1 MEVNLEEAK
10 IKLGK
15 YGQEQVL
22 KFYDELSDE
31 GKDAL
36 LEQIDKTDMEVISAI
51 DHRSELIKKGVITPL
66 DAMELD
72 DIEAGYD
79 RYKNTGV
86 KAIKEGKVGAILLAG
101 GMGTRL
107 GSDNPKG
114 MYNVGVTRELF
125 IFQCLINNL
134 MDVVKETDTY
144 IHLFVMTSEK
154 NNDATVSFFKEKDYF
169 GYKSEYV
176 HFFKQEMAAATDYNG
191 RIYLEEKGRM
201 ATSPNGNG
209 GWYISLKRSG
219 LFSVLENNGIE
230 WLNVFSVDN
239 VLQRIADPVFVGATI
254 EKHCAVGSKVVRKCA
269 PDEKVGVMCLEDNKP
284 SIVEYYELTDEMM
297 NAKNSKGEP
306 AYNFG
311 VILNYLFRVEDL
323 EKIVNK
329 NLPLHIV
336 EKKIPYIDEN
346 GNPVKPEQPNGYKFE
361 GLVLDMIHELD
372 SCLPFEV
379 VREKEFAPIK
389 NATGVDSV
397 ESARE
402 LLKKNG
408 VAI

>member
-176 HFFKQEMAAATDYNG
+176 HFFKQEMAAATDYSG

-323 EKIVNK
+323 EKIANK

-372 SCLPFEV
+372 NCLPFEV